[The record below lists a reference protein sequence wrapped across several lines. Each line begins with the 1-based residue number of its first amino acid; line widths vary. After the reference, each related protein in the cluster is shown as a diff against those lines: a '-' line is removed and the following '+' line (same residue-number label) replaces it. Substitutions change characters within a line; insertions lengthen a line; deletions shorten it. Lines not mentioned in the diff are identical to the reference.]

1 MNFLLLSL
9 FCGLI
14 VQQIVAV
21 SIGSSVST
29 ESSTKSPCLIHCSLG
44 FKVEYINCTCIPY
57 DASITPSFIPTWTT
71 PSDTPTW
78 TTPSDTPTWTTPS
91 DTPTWTTPSDTSTF
105 TTPSDTPTWTTP
117 CLIYCPYFFKIDQ
130 ETCTCILDKDFTTHV
145 DLFCPDGYEPDFKNA
160 RCSPVATRCNIY
172 CPADG
177 YLSDYENCKCIP
189 ISSTPSPTM
198 PTSTP
203 SSTDEPSCLIT
214 CPVGQY
220 LDTSRC
226 INCENCYCI
235 PDPNY
240 DEMLKCKNPQSCP
253 VLMTWSI
260 EECGCVCSGD
270 LSCIDGYV
278 IDENICKCVLE
289 PLPSCGP
296 GFIYS
301 SEECSCVCAN
311 ILTCPPHS
319 IWDPLLCE
327 CICPLSETC
336 AAGFVFD
343 THVCDCV
350 CEYVKNCAHGFHFDE
365 GTCSCSCSN
374 VTSCTE
380 GFIWDDIICKCV
392 RDIVPTCLPGFT
404 YSHDLCDCV
413 CAETEQCTGL
423 EVFDDLLCK
432 CICPVNAHC
441 TYGHFNAQLCDCEFD
456 QSPPTPPHP
465 TPIPTAISSNTLS
478 NEIIIYS

>member
-21 SIGSSVST
+21 SIGSSASS
-29 ESSTKSPCLIHCSLG
+29 ESSTRSPCLIHCSLG

-57 DASITPSFIPTWTT
+57 DASITPSFIWSSSPSDTPTWTTPSDTSTWSTPSDTPTWTTPSDTPIWTT

-78 TTPSDTPTWTTPS
+78 TTPSDTPS
-91 DTPTWTTPSDTSTF
+91 DTPT
-105 TTPSDTPTWTTP
+105 P
-117 CLIYCPYFFKIDQ
+117 CSIFCPYFFKIDQ
-130 ETCTCILDKDFTTHV
+130 KTCSCILDENFSTHF
-145 DLFCPDGYEPDFKNA
+145 DLFCSDGYEADYSNR
-160 RCSPVATRCNIY
+160 RCLP
-172 CPADG
+172 
-177 YLSDYENCKCIP
+177 K
-189 ISSTPSPTM
+189 SSTPSPT
-198 PTSTP
+198 
-203 SSTDEPSCLIT
+203 
-214 CPVGQY
+214 V
-220 LDTSRC
+220 
-226 INCENCYCI
+226 

-240 DEMLKCKNPQSCP
+240 DEMLKCKNPKSCP

-270 LSCIDGYV
+270 LSCIDGYI

-301 SEECSCVCAN
+301 FEECSCVCAN

-350 CEYVKNCAHGFHFDE
+350 CEYVKHCAHRFHFDE
-365 GTCSCSCSN
+365 ETCSCSCSN
-374 VTSCTE
+374 VTSCNE
-380 GFIWDDIICKCV
+380 GFMWDNVVCKCV
-392 RDIVPTCLPGFT
+392 KDIVPTCLPGFT
-404 YSHDLCDCV
+404 YNHDLCNCV
-413 CAETEQCTGL
+413 CDEIEPCTGL

-478 NEIIIYS
+478 NEIIYS